1 MRSKTDECTKK
12 DTEKEKYLNM
22 FHAPKKFM
30 LSWDDGP
37 IIGKQKFTKDQLV
50 LAETFLSVIIDQK
63 VTSHNKKLTTFLGG
77 LEEQWGTF

>member
-1 MRSKTDECTKK
+1 MHKKK

-22 FHAPKKFM
+22 FRSPKKFM
-30 LSWDDGP
+30 LSWNDAP
-37 IIGKQKFTKDQLV
+37 IIGKQKITEDQLV

-77 LEEQWGTF
+77 LEKQWGTLKVAKY